1 MGTGK
6 STDLYRRT
14 IERVAAFSSTR
25 NSRWQLCKL
34 KGPVICVAGDEMPKS
49 KRNKLVT
56 LSKVK
61 KKTRNWKEDLINN
74 VRSFV
79 DAYSTVYLFKY
90 ENLRND
96 KFKDLR
102 EKLKESS
109 RFVYLEGCPFIL
121 GKALNR

>member
-1 MGTGK
+1 
-6 STDLYRRT
+6 
-14 IERVAAFSSTR
+14 
-25 NSRWQLCKL
+25 
-34 KGPVICVAGDEMPKS
+34 MPKS

-61 KKTRNWKEDLINN
+61 KKTRNWKEELINN
-74 VRSFV
+74 VRTFV

-109 RFVYLEGCPFIL
+109 RSVHPRRVPKRLQDSGFYRTMISLTV
-121 GKALNR
+121 